1 MLQNGRTTMDC
12 HLARRGAS
20 EAPLASFS
28 IAYCMWISCGRL
40 FQVWNS
46 LAFCKE
52 QSRSGSALQ
61 GPAIN
66 HSKCIPGRRAICNVR
81 LMQSQPDTSATLKL
95 STSRFFQLRQSN
107 RDPRCRP

>member
-1 MLQNGRTTMDC
+1 MLRQGRTTMDC

-46 LAFCKE
+46 LAFCKRFAKIRHYPTKPCCVPY
-52 QSRSGSALQ
+52 SRCML
-61 GPAIN
+61 
-66 HSKCIPGRRAICNVR
+66 
-81 LMQSQPDTSATLKL
+81 
-95 STSRFFQLRQSN
+95 
-107 RDPRCRP
+107 